1 MADFDSQLANAQSL
15 ASQYAQ
21 TIKQQNQII
30 ATEKAK
36 QAAAEAAKKK
46 GGAGGCCGRNDRQHH
61 RNGCL
66 DSRHRNDLEYDRK
79 YRFDRDGYLDFGQQY
94 LRQLFHRS
102 DGRRTKSVLHDR
114 SQRQ

>member
-1 MADFDSQLANAQSL
+1 MTASCQCTESCKPVCADD
-15 ASQYAQ
+15 
-21 TIKQQNQII
+21 K
-30 ATEKAK
+30 
-36 QAAAEAAKKK
+36 AAEPDHRDGEGKTGGCGGGEEK

-66 DSRHRNDLEYDRK
+66 GSRHRNDLEYDRK